1 MKCRQAIVHPN
12 PASPRCKHVFM
23 GIYLGVASCTI
34 YLRSHSK
41 TTSISY
47 YAFNMVLGFLKQAFK
62 GPEFSITVGPTDLDI
77 WRVERPLEQL
87 EHIASRGVSFSSLLT
102 HHALVIRGG
111 WYHLF
116 KNKDGSLS
124 LDRRPF
130 PKVDKDSMMH
140 VGLLDKSFSSLE
152 IENIGALLSALICT
166 NNNGL
171 LWL

>member
-1 MKCRQAIVHPN
+1 
-12 PASPRCKHVFM
+12 M

-47 YAFNMVLGFLKQAFK
+47 YAFNMVLGFLKQVFAP
-62 GPEFSITVGPTDLDI
+62 GEFSISVGSTDLDI
-77 WRVERPLEQL
+77 WRVEKPLDQL
-87 EHIASRGVSFSSLLT
+87 EYIAGEGGPSFLK

-111 WYHLF
+111 WYHLL
-116 KNKDGSLS
+116 KHKDGSLR

-130 PKVDKDSMMH
+130 PKVDKASMMH
-140 VGLLDKSFSSLE
+140 VGLLDESFSSLE
-152 IENIGALLSALICT
+152 IENIGALFSALICT
-166 NNNGL
+166 HNNDL